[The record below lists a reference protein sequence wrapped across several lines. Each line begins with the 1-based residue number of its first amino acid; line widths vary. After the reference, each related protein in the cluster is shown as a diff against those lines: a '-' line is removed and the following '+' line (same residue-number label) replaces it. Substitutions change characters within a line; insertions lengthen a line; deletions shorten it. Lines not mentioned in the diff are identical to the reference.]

1 MGISLSE
8 MRALTDRDN
17 LLVIREGALVTLPM
31 IEATS
36 YNIMIEAHN
45 LLKNLEGKM
54 HLDLPWF
61 SPNLGSQTKEIPSS
75 KNEIEIGLRLTKR
88 RPSKQLKLFQKC
100 TVLASAIPCFSWVE
114 MFKYN
119 LSLFA
124 RFISGQT
131 HTLVLWLHK
140 TI

>member
-1 MGISLSE
+1 MGIPLSE
-8 MRALTDRDN
+8 MRASTDRDN

-61 SPNLGSQTKEIPSS
+61 SPNLGSQTKENV
-75 KNEIEIGLRLTKR
+75 KMK
-88 RPSKQLKLFQKC
+88 LK
-100 TVLASAIPCFSWVE
+100 
-114 MFKYN
+114 
-119 LSLFA
+119 
-124 RFISGQT
+124 
-131 HTLVLWLHK
+131 
-140 TI
+140 